1 MTTPVVVDIGTRD
14 TRRVIIGG
22 VVAGGLGVLA
32 LVGAVSAYA
41 DGEGVGGTIALVIG
55 LAFTGIALGA
65 VLNWKKISRP
75 RKLVFEAPGVRWDDP
90 QGAPWAVAWH
100 ELGAVRISRTRERV
114 VNPADAVL
122 RKTMVRLDLLPADH
136 QAFRDRHADMAHLAR
151 EDGAY
156 RLPLGDAA
164 ALVPVV
170 ERAVLGFAPHLY
182 RGVQDEGFT
191 VGLS

>member
-1 MTTPVVVDIGTRD
+1 MTPVVVDIGARD
-14 TRRVIIGG
+14 TRRVIVGGAVSGALG
-22 VVAGGLGVLA
+22 VVA

-41 DGEGVGGTIALVIG
+41 GGEGVGGTIALVIG
-55 LAFTGIALGA
+55 LAFTGIAPAA
-65 VLNWKKISRP
+65 VLNWKRVSRP

-90 QGAPWAVAWH
+90 AGAPWAVAWH

-114 VNPADAVL
+114 VDPADAVL
-122 RKTMVRLDLLPADH
+122 RKTMVRLDLLPADPRG
-136 QAFRDRHADMAHLAR
+136 FRARHADMAHLAR

-170 ERAVLGFAPHLY
+170 ERAVLGFAPALY

>member
-1 MTTPVVVDIGTRD
+1 MMTPVVIDIGRRD
-14 TRRVIIGG
+14 VRRVLIGG
-22 VVAGGLGVLA
+22 AVAGALGVAA
-32 LVGAVSAYA
+32 LVGAVTAYA
-41 DGEGVGGTIALVIG
+41 DGEGVGGTIGLVIG
-55 LAFTGIALGA
+55 LAFTGITFGA
-65 VLNWKKISRP
+65 IVNWKKISRP
-75 RKLVFEAPGVRWDDP
+75 RKLVLELPGVRWDDP
-90 QGAPWAVAWH
+90 AGAPWAVAWP
-100 ELGAVRISRTRERV
+100 ELGGVRISRTRERV
-114 VNPADAVL
+114 FHPADSVV
-122 RKTMVRLDLLPADH
+122 RKTMIRLDLLPADH

>member
-1 MTTPVVVDIGTRD
+1 MAPVVVDIGTRD
-14 TRRVIIGG
+14 TRRVVIGG
-22 VVAGGLGVLA
+22 VVSGVLGVLA
-32 LVGAVSAYA
+32 LVGAVSAYS

-55 LAFTGIALGA
+55 LGLTGIAVGA
-65 VLNWKKISRP
+65 VVNWKRISRP
-75 RKLVFEAPGVRWDDP
+75 RKLVFEGPGVRWDDP
-90 QGAPWAVAWH
+90 AGAPWAVAWQ

-114 VNPADAVL
+114 VNPADAIV
-122 RKTMVRLDLLPADH
+122 RRTMVRLDLLPADQ
-136 QAFRDRHADMAHLAR
+136 QAFRARHADMAHLVR

-164 ALVPVV
+164 ALIPVV
-170 ERAVLGFAPHLY
+170 ERAVMAFAPQLY